1 MHKDEK
7 KQQQKI
13 LASANQ
19 KSWGDLLLESW
30 MKPAEDFGSSK
41 PQPEEPK
48 KDINPNGL
56 R

>member
-13 LASANQ
+13 SASAKQ

-30 MKPAEDFGSSK
+30 MKPGDDFGPSK
-41 PQPEEPK
+41 SQPEKPK
-48 KDINPNGL
+48 KEYQSQRP
-56 R
+56 